1 MSSEYIPS
9 AMTFPLWYFS
19 SYVAIMCFVVMSSPL
34 LDDGNCDDGDN
45 DADVV
50 EVIGDTNEGLL
61 LLSSN

>member
-1 MSSEYIPS
+1 
-9 AMTFPLWYFS
+9 
-19 SYVAIMCFVVMSSPL
+19 MSSPL